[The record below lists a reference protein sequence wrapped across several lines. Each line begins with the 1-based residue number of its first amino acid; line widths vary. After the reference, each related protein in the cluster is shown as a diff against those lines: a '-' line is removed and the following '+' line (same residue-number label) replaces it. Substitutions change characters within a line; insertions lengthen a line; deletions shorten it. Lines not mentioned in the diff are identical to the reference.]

1 MGSDGNDLTIGYIE
15 AGGIPTF
22 KLLRDG
28 ELIDFEGDIP
38 VFENNGLYMVASL
51 TEGISLPEA
60 FSLDRAYPNPF
71 NPTTTLSFAL
81 PTEAQV
87 SLIIYNLQGRQV
99 VSLIDGSMDAGYHT
113 AMWNADHHSSGVY
126 FVKMIAGEYVNT
138 QRLMLIK

>member
-1 MGSDGNDLTIGYIE
+1 MMTMTLQE
-15 AGGIPTF
+15 AIWNLGASR
-22 KLLRDG
+22 LLRDG

-81 PTEAQV
+81 PKDINVILEVYDINSRLV
-87 SLIIYNLQGRQV
+87 SK
-99 VSLIDGSMDAGYHT
+99 LIDNNMDAGYHT
-113 AMWNADHHSSGVY
+113 AMWNADNNASGVY
-126 FVKMIAGEYVNT
+126 FVKMIAGSYIST
-138 QRLMLIK
+138 QKLMLVK